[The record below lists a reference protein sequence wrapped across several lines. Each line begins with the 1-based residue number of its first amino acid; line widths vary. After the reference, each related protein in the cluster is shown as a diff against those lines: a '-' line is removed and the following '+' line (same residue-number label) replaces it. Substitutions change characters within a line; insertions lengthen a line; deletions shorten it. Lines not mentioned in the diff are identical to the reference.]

1 MTLAPSRHDTAQA
14 ALSAKLDDPAVVE
27 SLLSLLDHAD
37 LLAIIVAGLDGFVA
51 RSEVIGDSVIDSVAE
66 LRTVL
71 SENTA
76 LADSGVDVKALV
88 EAGVSLA
95 AVLPEAA
102 PGMVAAVR
110 SGALDTL
117 FASGVLGPEAIGQVA
132 VVAAGLVQGGRDFAA
147 RPVEVGG
154 PVSVLR
160 LLKDPDVNRTISYFA
175 TVARA
180 IGRELA
186 TTSSTRQQ

>member
-1 MTLAPSRHDTAQA
+1 MTLAPTRHDTAHA
-14 ALSAKLDDPAVVE
+14 ALGAKLDDPAVVD
-27 SLLSLLDHAD
+27 SLLTLLDHAD
-37 LLAIIVAGLDGFVA
+37 LLAILVAGLDGFVA

-66 LRTVL
+66 LRAVL

-76 LADSGVDVKALV
+76 LADSGVDVKALAD
-88 EAGVSLA
+88 AGASIA

-102 PGMVAAVR
+102 PGIVAAVR

-117 FASGVLGPEAIGQVA
+117 FTSGALGPEAVAQVA
-132 VVAAGLVQGGRDFAA
+132 VLAGGLVAGSREFASA
-147 RPVEVGG
+147 PIAVGG
-154 PVSVLR
+154 PVSLLR
-160 LLKDPDVNRTISYFA
+160 LLKDPDINRTISYFA

-186 TTSSTRQQ
+186 TSSSTRQQ